1 MRKCTMS
8 IIVALAVLAAF
19 VAGGA
24 SAESNVLVQVASTHL
39 PTPEFQ
45 QFAEEFRVQF
55 GALCASG
62 EFSGEPGHRVF
73 FLIERRDKGQWRIG
87 LCEPILGFASAE
99 LSFNPLWVIEGA
111 NLKNQEKLRA
121 LAREA
126 AEFLF
131 RKVSQRRI

>member
-1 MRKCTMS
+1 MML
-8 IIVALAVLAAF
+8 IGVALVILAVF
-19 VAGGA
+19 VVGA
-24 SAESNVLVQVASTHL
+24 SAESNVLVQVVSTHL

-45 QFAEEFRVQF
+45 QFAEEFRAQF

-73 FLIERRDKGQWRIG
+73 FLIERRDKDQWRIG